1 LLRSGIK
8 NYIIMKKLLL
18 ILFIPFIVNAQQI
31 SVMDAV
37 VLKEGSDAEYME
49 IEEFWSKI
57 HADIISQGKKMQWS
71 IWKTLPGDPLGEK
84 PADYIIFN
92 SYESQEQYDA
102 SQDIDYAAIAQRV
115 HGISKKKAQKMIDS
129 SFDPRDA
136 TRSYTLSIQ
145 AQAAVADF
153 NPTPGLICSISLMQE
168 KNDDYESFEKEVFK
182 DQFQKAIDIG
192 AQTFWGF
199 TRVEERSENAY
210 TQFSH
215 ICFNIGGEN
224 ENTVENDFKTQ
235 KLVDLGMQSRE
246 MIPNTGSMELIL
258 LEN

>member
-1 LLRSGIK
+1 
-8 NYIIMKKLLL
+8 MKKLLL
-18 ILFIPFIVNAQQI
+18 ILFIPFIVNSQQI

-71 IWKTLPGDPLGEK
+71 IWKTLPGDPLGEQ
-84 PADYIIFN
+84 PANYMIFN
-92 SYESQEQYDA
+92 TYESQEQYDA
-102 SQDIDYAAIAQRV
+102 SQDVDYVAIAQKV

-129 SFDPRDA
+129 SFDPREA

-145 AQAAVADF
+145 AQAAAVGF
-153 NPTPGLICSISLMQE
+153 NPTPGLVCSISLMQE

-199 TRVEERSENAY
+199 TRVEERSDNAY

-215 ICFNIGGEN
+215 ICFNIDGEN

-235 KLVDLGMQSRE
+235 KLVELGLQSRE

-258 LEN
+258 FEN

>member
-1 LLRSGIK
+1 
-8 NYIIMKKLLL
+8 MKKLLL
-18 ILFIPFIVNAQQI
+18 ILFIPFIVNAQQVSI
-31 SVMDAV
+31 MDAV

-71 IWKTLPGDPLGEK
+71 IWKTNPGNPLGEK
-84 PADYIIFN
+84 PADYMIFN

-145 AQAAVADF
+145 AQATVADF
-153 NPTPGLICSISLMQE
+153 NHTPGLICSISLMQE

-258 LEN
+258 FEN

>member
-1 LLRSGIK
+1 
-8 NYIIMKKLLL
+8 MKKLLL
-18 ILFIPFIVNAQQI
+18 ILFIPFIVNSQQI

-37 VLKEGSDAEYME
+37 VLNKGSDAEYME

-71 IWKTLPGDPLGEK
+71 IWKTIPGDPLGEK
-84 PADYIIFN
+84 PADYMIFN
-92 SYESQEQYDA
+92 SYESQEQYNA

-153 NPTPGLICSISLMQE
+153 NPTPGLVCSISLMQE

-258 LEN
+258 FEN

>member
-1 LLRSGIK
+1 
-8 NYIIMKKLLL
+8 MKKLLL
-18 ILFIPFIVNAQQI
+18 ILFIPFIVNSQQI

-37 VLKEGSDAEYME
+37 VLKDGSDAEYME

-57 HADIISQGKKMQWS
+57 HAEIISQGKKMQWS
-71 IWKTLPGDPLGEK
+71 IWKTLPGDPLTEDSK
-84 PADYIIFN
+84 PADYMIFN

-102 SQDIDYAAIAQRV
+102 SQDVDYVAIAQKV

-129 SFDPRDA
+129 SFDPREA

-145 AQAAVADF
+145 AQAAAADF
-153 NPTPGLICSISLMQE
+153 NPTPGIVCSISLMQE

-215 ICFNIGGEN
+215 ICFNIDGEN

-235 KLVDLGMQSRE
+235 KLVELGLQSRE

-258 LEN
+258 FEN

>member
-1 LLRSGIK
+1 
-8 NYIIMKKLLL
+8 MKKLLL
-18 ILFIPFIVNAQQI
+18 ILFIPFIVNSHQI

-84 PADYIIFN
+84 PADYMIFN

-246 MIPNTGSMELIL
+246 MIPNTGSMELIPVSYTHL
-258 LEN
+258 RAHET